1 MFDILLHKK
10 IIPSKEFMM
19 RLLLFVSIFFTFSLA
34 EITMV
39 HDPKT
44 SLMWEDTAHVRE
56 SKITQVRA
64 REYCSELKLGGFEDW
79 RLPTIQELLTIIDYT
94 RTSPA
99 ILSAFSY
106 TEDESFYW
114 SKTHVADED
123 DAFWGVNFKRGA
135 SSKAS
140 EYYDRYVRCVR
151 DSK

>member
-1 MFDILLHKK
+1 
-10 IIPSKEFMM
+10 M

-34 EITMV
+34 EITMIQ
-39 HDPKT
+39 DPKS
-44 SLMWEDTAHVRE
+44 SLMWEDTSHVRE
-56 SKITQVRA
+56 SKITQIRA

-114 SKTHVADED
+114 SKTRVADED